1 MKRIGAIIVSA
12 GALALVS
19 CGHKTETT
27 ENRTTKIVNETAAAP
42 VLPIV
47 SPGQTFANAA
57 AASDAFEIATSN
69 LALTKAHAPSVKA
82 FARQMVKA
90 HTDST
95 AKLKAA
101 AAPAIMPDA
110 TLTADQQRLIDSMN
124 TLEGADFDKAYV
136 AAQTDAHTKTLAAL
150 KDYSATGDVP
160 SLRAFAIG
168 LVPTVT
174 AHLNMAK
181 GLKP

>member
-90 HTDST
+90 HTD
-95 AKLKAA
+95 
-101 AAPAIMPDA
+101 
-110 TLTADQQRLIDSMN
+110 
-124 TLEGADFDKAYV
+124 
-136 AAQTDAHTKTLAAL
+136 AHTKTLAAL